1 MGYSPPPMSTPDPSS
16 TKPASEQKTPARVD
30 TRQFLQ
36 LFSAV
41 LLPMFMAAADQ
52 TLLAT
57 SSPVIAAEFGQLHD
71 TAWLATAYL
80 LTNACM
86 IPVYGRL
93 GDRYGRREVLFVA
106 MGIFVLGG
114 LACATAQSMGWLI
127 AGRALQGLGGG
138 GLMTMSQAMIG
149 ELVPPQ
155 QRVRFQGYFAIVF
168 TMANVLG
175 PIIGGYTVAHASWR
189 WLFAAQVPLAL
200 FAVWRLTKLPRGRAH
215 PDAPGIADVGGL
227 TLFIFAI
234 TLLLFGLS
242 SAGHRFD
249 WLSLWAAIIFGGAV
263 VMWAALLLHERHLAA
278 PFFPMELLRITAI
291 NVSVVTIVCNAAC
304 RLALIFYFPIYLQ
317 VGLRLGAGQAG
328 LMLVP
333 IMIGM
338 LTSQQGSTRLG
349 VRYGRLNIMP
359 ALGMAIAAVG
369 LLGLAIAPPHKAL
382 IITLSVIV
390 GFGLGPAFPCT
401 QIIVQTV
408 AGRARLGAV
417 TALMLLSRTSG
428 GALGAA
434 IAGAII
440 FGLLPDMSLA
450 ELLDES
456 ETVADEAVL
465 RVFHLQFAFF
475 AMAAALAAVNARRV
489 PRVRIT

>member
-1 MGYSPPPMSTPDPSS
+1 
-16 TKPASEQKTPARVD
+16 
-30 TRQFLQ
+30 
-36 LFSAV
+36 
-41 LLPMFMAAADQ
+41 
-52 TLLAT
+52 
-57 SSPVIAAEFGQLHD
+57 
-71 TAWLATAYL
+71 
-80 LTNACM
+80 
-86 IPVYGRL
+86 
-93 GDRYGRREVLFVA
+93 
-106 MGIFVLGG
+106 
-114 LACATAQSMGWLI
+114 
-127 AGRALQGLGGG
+127 
-138 GLMTMSQAMIG
+138 
-149 ELVPPQ
+149 
-155 QRVRFQGYFAIVF
+155 
-168 TMANVLG
+168 
-175 PIIGGYTVAHASWR
+175 
-189 WLFAAQVPLAL
+189 
-200 FAVWRLTKLPRGRAH
+200 
-215 PDAPGIADVGGL
+215 
-227 TLFIFAI
+227 
-234 TLLLFGLS
+234 
-242 SAGHRFD
+242 
-249 WLSLWAAIIFGGAV
+249 
-263 VMWAALLLHERHLAA
+263 
-278 PFFPMELLRITAI
+278 
-291 NVSVVTIVCNAAC
+291 
-304 RLALIFYFPIYLQ
+304 
-317 VGLRLGAGQAG
+317 
-328 LMLVP
+328 
-333 IMIGM
+333 
-338 LTSQQGSTRLG
+338 